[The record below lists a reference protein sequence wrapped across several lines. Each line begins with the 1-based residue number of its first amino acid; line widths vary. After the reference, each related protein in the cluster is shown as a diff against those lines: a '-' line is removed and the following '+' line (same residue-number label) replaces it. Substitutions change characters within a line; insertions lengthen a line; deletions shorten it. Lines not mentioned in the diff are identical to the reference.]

1 MRTVIVIGVMCQGTH
16 ATQNLHP
23 VWLCDAF
30 VFYVFGTIGSFVFND
45 DLPQRFIGSQFQDPW
60 CGVAKVFWHLA
71 SQHNGSLIPGQE
83 RFSPFQSLNVF
94 SRIQGSDTFS
104 LHSLHTCWNPF
115 NSLSKWEPSLWR
127 GMRRGPWGR
136 PRMSQLLQNY
146 LLHREET
153 GAQNAGTAQNM
164 SSWIIEVQTN
174 YCYFQLI
181 LQFHLFCST

>member
-1 MRTVIVIGVMCQGTH
+1 MLPKSFIQFDFVM
-16 ATQNLHP
+16 L
-23 VWLCDAF
+23 LCFMYFWPLVVLFSTMICRKD
-30 VFYVFGTIGSFVFND
+30 SLNPNC
-45 DLPQRFIGSQFQDPW
+45 LDPW
-60 CGVAKVFWHLA
+60 CGLAKVFWHLA

-146 LLHREET
+146 LLRREEK